1 MAQENVSEAKEVELV
16 TVRLRFNE
24 DLPSFPPRANLLRG
38 AVCRWY
44 PEEGL
49 LHQHEEG
56 RTAYRYPQVQFRWR
70 DGRGWIIGVGE
81 GAHLVL
87 RLQLLRRLLV
97 LGEYVRRVEQV
108 DIETRLV
115 RLEESEWE
123 ERYRLWSPL
132 LLFNQERYRDYLGM
146 DEEGQQ
152 HERDRL
158 LRSQM
163 LMMLKGLGV
172 WIDWEL
178 GARLQVEREVYVT
191 HKGVKMLGFMG
202 EVQTNLKMPSHLAAG
217 RSISHG
223 FGWMVSVED
232 L

>member
-1 MAQENVSEAKEVELV
+1 MTEQIANESREVELV
-16 TVRLRFNE
+16 TARLQFNE
-24 DLPSFPPRANLLRG
+24 ALPSFPPRANLLRG
-38 AVCRWY
+38 AVCHLY

-70 DGRGWIIGVGE
+70 DGNGWIVGVGE

-87 RLQLLRRLLV
+87 GLRLLRRYLA
-97 LGEYVRRVEQV
+97 LGEFVRRVEQV
-108 DIETRLV
+108 DFETRLV
-115 RLEESEWE
+115 RLEESPWE
-123 ERYRLWSPL
+123 ECYRLWSPI
-132 LLFNQERYRDYLGM
+132 LLFNQERYRDYVEM
-146 DEEGQQ
+146 DEVSQ
-152 HERDRL
+152 ERERNRL
-158 LRSQM
+158 LRSQL

-178 GARLQVEREVYVT
+178 GAHLEVEREVYVT

-223 FGWMVSVED
+223 FGWLVSRAD